1 MISNHFVNTMRVSD
15 DMISVRDMYEPYTA
29 LVRVRDSFVY
39 LAFVDL
45 SSVVLFDEPEKGVG
59 VIVSDNPEIE
69 TFPFDAIFEYAS
81 HKQEHTLEAIALIT
95 ELLKEAEEV
104 FKESEE
110 VLSKA

>member
-15 DMISVRDMYEPYTA
+15 DMISVRDMYKPHTA

-45 SSVVLFDEPEKGVG
+45 SSVVLFNEPQKGTG
-59 VIVSDNPEIE
+59 IIISDDPEVE
-69 TFPFDAIFEYAS
+69 TFPFDAIFEFAS
-81 HKQEHTLEAIALIT
+81 LKQEHTLEAIALIT

-104 FKESEE
+104 FKEAEE